1 MEEVLHGICPKVS
14 QASFSASDACIVC
27 LTYARAALSTPR
39 LRFSSQW
46 RLPTLPQ
53 PRHGV
58 DHFGHRGADDA
69 LACLAA
75 HLDLQRVYH
84 EKRSGAKGSKL
95 CALTQRG
102 PELVSIKNSP
112 GSSDGSAGFRS
123 PLAGICQSGNN
134 PLSDHRS
141 FELRHR
147 PMIVNIALPI
157 VLLVMVEQRTYIDAR
172 STLSCSRQSELDH
185 LSTFRPVPMETNF
198 GEPSFCFWNRMEQS

>member
-1 MEEVLHGICPKVS
+1 M
-14 QASFSASDACIVC
+14 
-27 LTYARAALSTPR
+27 
-39 LRFSSQW
+39 
-46 RLPTLPQ
+46 
-53 PRHGV
+53 
-58 DHFGHRGADDA
+58 A
-69 LACLAA
+69 LAQLAA
-75 HLDLQRVYH
+75 APPRALTISAIAARMTLWLASLPIVICKGYIT
-84 EKRSGAKGSKL
+84 KIGAKGSKL
-95 CALTQRG
+95 CGLTQRG

-157 VLLVMVEQRTYIDAR
+157 VLLVTVEQRTYIDAR